1 MKREITQKIKIPE
14 NVEVTLD
21 GGHVHVKGAHGDIKR
36 RFNIKNLE
44 VKKEENHI
52 IISCKKA
59 TKKEKKRINT
69 MKAHLNNMIHGVSN
83 KFEYQLKVVFSHFP
97 ITAEVKGE
105 ELIIKNFLGEK
116 ENRKAKIPK
125 GAEVDV
131 NKEFITITS
140 INKEIAG
147 QAAANIET
155 ATKIRKRDLRV
166 FQDGIFLINKAGKEI

>member
-14 NVEVTLD
+14 NVEVTLE
-21 GGHVHVKGAHGDIKR
+21 GGNVHVKGPQGDIKR
-36 RFNIKNLE
+36 KFNIKDLE

-52 IISCKKA
+52 VISCKKA

-69 MKAHLNNMIHGVSN
+69 MRAHLNNMIHGVSS
-83 KFEYQLKVVFSHFP
+83 KFEYQLKIVFSHFP
-97 ITAEVKGE
+97 ITAEVKGN
-105 ELIIKNFLGEK
+105 ELQIKNFLGEK
-116 ENRKAKIPK
+116 QNRKAKIPH
-125 GAEVDV
+125 GAEVNV

-155 ATKIRKRDLRV
+155 ATKIRKRDIRV